1 MKLFL
6 YVCLMCCSVVLQAQQ
21 LSGIISNR
29 EEGSPIS
36 GVFIDNNTRG
46 TASVSNEDGA
56 YHITAQPGDIV
67 IFSLMGYDTVRI
79 TVQAAASDNMIRNI
93 SMQRAVF
100 TLDEVQVNSRY
111 TPYQLDSMER
121 RRTYSNELNWQK
133 ERSVMSP
140 ISALADNISRK
151 SRMRWRFQRNFGK
164 WEAEKF
170 TDTRYTP
177 ELVQSLTGL
186 EGNDCYQF
194 MAAYPMDVDYA
205 RVASDL
211 EIQMWIRYNYRN
223 WIKKPLK
230 ERIQVLPDSIPE

>member
-6 YVCLMCCSVVLQAQQ
+6 YVCLLSFPVALQAQQ

-29 EEGSPIS
+29 KQESVS
-36 GVFIDNNTRG
+36 GVFVDNSTRG
-46 TASVSNEDGA
+46 QTSISNENGEYYIA
-56 YHITAQPGDIV
+56 AQPGDTI
-67 IFSLMGYDTVRI
+67 IFSLMGYETVRI
-79 TVQAAASDNMIRNI
+79 IVPAAVQGSMFRRI

-111 TPYQLDSMER
+111 TPYQIDSMER
-121 RRTYSNELNWQK
+121 RRTYSNELTWQK

-151 SRMRWRFQRNFGK
+151 SRMRWGFQRNFGK

-170 TDTRYTP
+170 AATRYTP
-177 ELVQSLTGL
+177 ELVKSLTGL

-194 MAAYPMDVDYA
+194 MAAYPMDADYA
-205 RVASDL
+205 RVASDM

-230 ERIQVLPDSIPE
+230 ERIQALPDFIPE

>member
-1 MKLFL
+1 MKLL
-6 YVCLMCCSVVLQAQQ
+6 LCACLLCLPLALQAQQ
-21 LSGIISNR
+21 LTGIITDR
-29 EEGSPIS
+29 EEDQPIS
-36 GVFIDNNTRG
+36 GAFIDNSTRG
-46 TASVSNEDGA
+46 RTAISDENGA
-56 YHITAQPGDIV
+56 YLIAAQPGDTI
-67 IFSLMGYDTVRI
+67 IFSMMGYDTVRI
-79 TVQAAASDNMIRNI
+79 TIPATLQSNMFRRI
-93 SMQRAVF
+93 SLQRSVF
-100 TLDEVQVNSRY
+100 ILDEVLVNSRY
-111 TPYQLDSMER
+111 TPYQLDSIER

-164 WEAEKF
+164 WEDEKF
-170 TDTRYTP
+170 TATRYTP

-194 MAAYPMDVDYA
+194 MAAYPMDPDYA

-211 EIQMWIRYNYRN
+211 EIQMWIRYNYRT

-230 ERIQVLPDSIPE
+230 ERIAVLPDSIPE